1 MPLESATIEELG
13 DDALGEIKEVAR
25 KVLGATGS
33 SSLSLGLVYTSAK
46 KHFTMVIDS
55 GRENVAYQVQVP
67 QQDTPKT
74 RQLPVTLLSGF
85 LVGIISSLSTWP
97 SVNRSL

>member
-1 MPLESATIEELG
+1 
-13 DDALGEIKEVAR
+13 
-25 KVLGATGS
+25 VLAGTDS
-33 SSLSLGLVYTSAK
+33 SSLSLGLVYTLAR

-85 LVGIISSLSTWP
+85 LVGIINSLSAWS